1 MPCTHSRRDPLLNV
15 AAAALALEHA
25 QYASAEATEITGRH
39 RELVAKFDETRIW
52 KHYTEVNSQFWVF
65 SERPNLE
72 VV

>member
-1 MPCTHSRRDPLLNV
+1 M
-15 AAAALALEHA
+15 ALEHA